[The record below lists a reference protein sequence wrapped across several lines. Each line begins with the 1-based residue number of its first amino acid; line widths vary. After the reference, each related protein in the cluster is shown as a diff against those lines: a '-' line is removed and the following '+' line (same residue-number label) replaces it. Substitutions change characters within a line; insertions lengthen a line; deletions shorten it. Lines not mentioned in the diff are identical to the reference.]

1 MNLEQQLAWD
11 TLSDH
16 GFTYYQQASESE
28 RRIMR
33 EWVEGIMRERIVHIT
48 FTKADGTERRMP
60 CTLDARVLP
69 ARPVTENVRAPSPDV
84 CRVWDPE
91 RAVWRSFRWDRVRR
105 IEFTIG

>member
-33 EWVEGIMRERIVHIT
+33 EWVEGILRERTVHIT
-48 FTKADGTERRMP
+48 FIKADGTERRMP
-60 CTLDARVLP
+60 CTLKPEVLP
-69 ARPVTENVRAPSPDV
+69 PRPVTESPRQRQPEV
-84 CRVWDPE
+84 CSVWDPE
-91 RAVWRSFRWDRVRR
+91 RGVWRSFRWDRVRR
-105 IEFTIG
+105 IEFTLG